1 MAKWRKSEKPW
12 ERREGESPKAF
23 EAFCTYLEMG
33 EKRSIRAVGQKLGK
47 SRVLLERWS
56 AAHQWV
62 DRVSAYDADL
72 REKAYEA
79 ARKETQR
86 MQTRQIETA
95 IIFQKKALEAL
106 DKIDVT
112 ALEPRDILK
121 FFETAAKIERETRAQ
136 SEQQTAQQA
145 GKDGAAAGIADSI
158 IAVYRKRGDGGT

>member
-12 ERREGESPKAF
+12 ERLDGESAKAY

-33 EKRSIRAVGQKLGK
+33 EKRSLRAVNQKLLK
-47 SRVLLERWS
+47 SYTIIGRWS
-56 AAHQWV
+56 RTYAWV
-62 DRVSAYDADL
+62 DRAAAYDADL
-72 REKAYEA
+72 RRQAYEA
-79 ARKETQR
+79 ARKETQK

-106 DKIDVT
+106 DKVDVS

-136 SEQQTAQQA
+136 SEAQTAPE
-145 GKDGAAAGIADSI
+145 DGANKSTAGVADSI
-158 IAVYRKRGDGGT
+158 LAAYREKGDGSS